1 MKSALRI
8 LAIGFAVGF
17 VFVGAAFA
25 QGTGT
30 LTGTVQDAKEALVA
44 KATVTAR
51 NTDTNVART
60 AQTSEDGRY
69 RFEGLPIGPYEVT
82 VESSGFAKFTQT
94 GINLVVNQIAVVD
107 VTMNP
112 EGVSGVVNVI
122 EQNAAVLN
130 TNNAEVST
138 RFDERRL
145 SELPLSTN
153 RNVYGVALSAAGVS
167 QLNSGQT
174 AFAGANTSFSVNGG
188 RVRSNNFMID
198 GQDNNDFGVAGATI
212 PINNPDAIQEVRL
225 VTNQFSAEYGRNS
238 SAVFNAITKSG
249 TNDYH
254 GSAFWFHNDNAL
266 NACSNTQKAGGFCNP
281 NATDPSRRGAP
292 FRIENQAG
300 FTIGG
305 PLHLPR
311 FGEGGPRYIS
321 GKNRTFFFFALQRW
335 WDRSLGVG
343 TTLNGAPTEAGR
355 AIIQA
360 QAGHLPHVAALLR
373 FLPAAQTP
381 LASTARF
388 ISPLNGQTFTVPLGS
403 LTGSQGSAFN
413 DWQTSFRVDHNLNDD
428 HRLTGR
434 YIYQDSGTAGGAG
447 SQITPAGFSSQAV
460 ARTQGVNLTLTSVL
474 SSRLVNEAR
483 ASFVRLA
490 SETSA
495 LTASAEDIPSIEVV
509 QLGLRQFNAAPT
521 RTAIGLGVNLP
532 QATVRNTYQVQDTV
546 SFTSGNHGWKFG
558 VDIRRNQ
565 LHQLFKPTTR
575 GLLEY
580 ATLDFFIKDQATR
593 ANINKDLPGTARILH
608 LDWHDLFFFAQ
619 DEWSVRPNF
628 KLTLGLRYENFGQP
642 IGDLV
647 DFNQPVV
654 AAAGGDPRYVVG
666 PIPGRDNNNFQ
677 PRFGFNYNFRT
688 REDGPLGW
696 ITGGDKLVLR
706 GGYAR
711 TNDYIFTN
719 IALNIWSSFPFVAAV
734 SSFPT
739 INAPNINDIDPAT
752 GLPRN
757 AAVVPNAFTA
767 LQNPPFNPNTVNRT
781 IVDDGFRT
789 PVYDSVSLEL
799 QREFSRDLVLRVGY
813 VGTKG
818 TALFESV
825 DSNPTIVG
833 CTGANAANNFCRSI
847 ANQGPTRLR
856 TNSGSSIY
864 HSFQTS
870 FEQRFSRGFGFGLHY
885 TWSTF
890 IDTMSEIFNVSSGEI
905 AVAQNSYNRRAD
917 RARSSFD
924 RPHRLAGNFV
934 YELPWYRDQRGVVG
948 HVLGGWQ
955 LNSAFSLQSGSPFTV
970 LNGADPAG
978 ALASISALVGNAI
991 RPNLFTNL
999 PLSGMSVE
1007 EILLAGAT
1015 APPCAHNTTVRAAC
1029 LFRPVTAAQR
1039 VGDLGRN
1046 ILRSDGINN
1055 IDFGIL
1061 KNTRIGENQR
1071 FQIRADFFNFT
1082 NTRDFGI
1089 PASEIT
1095 SANFLNQW
1103 GTNGGNRRVIVGLRY
1118 VF

>member
-1 MKSALRI
+1 MKSALRF
-8 LAIGFAVGF
+8 LAIGFALGF

-30 LTGTVQDAKEALVA
+30 ISGTVTDEKNAIISG
-44 KATVTAR
+44 ATVTAR
-51 NTDTNVART
+51 HTETNISRTD
-60 AQTSEDGRY
+60 QTDSDGRY
-69 RFEGLPIGPYEVT
+69 RFENLPVGHYEVT
-82 VESSGFAKFTQT
+82 IEAANFAKHVQT
-94 GINLVVNQIAVVD
+94 GIELLLNQPAVVD
-107 VTMNP
+107 VTMKPGGP
-112 EGVSGVVNVI
+112 EAVVTVV
-122 EQNAAVLN
+122 ENAAILN
-130 TNNAEVST
+130 TSNAEVST

-145 SELPLSTN
+145 SELPLATN
-153 RNVYGVALSAAGVS
+153 RNVYTVALSAAGVS
-167 QLNSGQT
+167 QLNSGQS
-174 AFAGANTSFSVNGG
+174 AFANGINFSANGG

-249 TNDYH
+249 TNDFH
-254 GSAFWFHNDNAL
+254 GSAFWFHNDNKL
-266 NACSNTQKAGGFCNP
+266 NACSNTNKAGGFCNK

-300 FTIGG
+300 FTMGG
-305 PLHLPR
+305 PLYLPR
-311 FGEGGPRYIS
+311 FGEGGPSYVS

-335 WDRSLGVG
+335 WDRQLGVG
-343 TTLNGAPTEAGR
+343 TTLNGAPTDAGR
-355 AIIQA
+355 ALLQA
-360 QAGHLPHVAALLR
+360 HAGNLPHVQALLR
-373 FLPAAQTP
+373 FLPAAQTSTG
-381 LASTARF
+381 ATARF
-388 ISPLNGQTFTVPLGS
+388 ISPLTGATITVPLGG
-403 LTGSQGSAFN
+403 LTGSQPSAFN
-413 DWQTSFRVDHNLNDD
+413 DWQTSFRVDHNVNEK

-434 YIYQDSGTAGGAG
+434 YIFQDSATLGGGG
-447 SQITPAGFSSQAV
+447 SQITPPGFSSQNV

-474 SSRLVNEAR
+474 SSKLVNETR
-483 ASFVRLA
+483 AAFVRLA
-490 SETSA
+490 SETAA
-495 LTASAEDIPSIEVV
+495 LNASAEEIPSIEIV
-509 QLGLRQFNAAPT
+509 QLGLRQFNAAAT

-532 QATVRNTYQVQDTV
+532 QTTVRNTFQVQDTIAY
-546 SFTSGNHGWKFG
+546 TTGNHGWKFG
-558 VDIRRNQ
+558 VDIRRSQ

-580 ATLDFFIKDQATR
+580 ATLDFFVKDQATR
-593 ANINKDLPGTARILH
+593 ANINKDLTGTARILH

-619 DEWSVRPNF
+619 DEWMVRPNF

-647 DFNQPVV
+647 EFNAPVV
-654 AAAGGDPRYVVG
+654 AAAGGDPRYIVG

-677 PRFGFNYNFRT
+677 PRFGFNWNLRT
-688 REDGPLGW
+688 RSDGVVGW
-696 ITGGDKLVLR
+696 ITGGDRLVLR

-734 SSFPT
+734 SAFPT
-739 INAPNINDIDPAT
+739 ISAPNINDIDPAT
-752 GLPRN
+752 DLPRN
-757 AAVVPNAFTA
+757 ATVVPNAFASLPT
-767 LQNPPFNPNTVNRT
+767 PPFNPNTVNKT
-781 IVDDGFRT
+781 IVDKDFRT
-789 PVYDSVSLEL
+789 PVYDSFSLEF
-799 QREFSRDLVLRVGY
+799 QREFTRDLIMRVGY

-825 DSNPTIVG
+825 DANPTIPG
-833 CTGANAANNFCRSI
+833 CTPPSSGACRVIST
-847 ANQGPTRLR
+847 QGPTRLR

-864 HSFQTS
+864 HSLQS
-870 FEQRFSRGFGFGLHY
+870 SLEKRLSRGFSFGLHY

-890 IDTMSEIFNVSSGEI
+890 IDTMSEIFNVSSAEI
-905 AVAQNSYNRRAD
+905 AVAQNSYNRRLD

-934 YELPWYRDQRGVVG
+934 YELPWFQDQRGLAG

-991 RPNLFTNL
+991 RPNLNTA
-999 PLSGMSVE
+999 LSLGQMSVE
-1007 EILLAGAT
+1007 EILIAGAT
-1015 APPCAHNTTVRAAC
+1015 VPACAHNTSVRAAC

-1039 VGDLGRN
+1039 TGDLGRN
-1046 ILRSDGINN
+1046 ILHSDGINN
-1055 IDFGIL
+1055 IDIGIL

-1071 FQIRADFFNFT
+1071 LQIRADFFNFT

-1089 PASEIT
+1089 PAAEIT

-1103 GTNGGNRRVIVGLRY
+1103 GTNGGNRRIIVGLRY